1 MMTRYTYLMGCL
13 TIGMVLTSCIDEK
26 DEFVTESQGNVVT
39 QIAISVP
46 GTPNTRMT
54 VDATQA
60 DETFRGMK
68 DITLIPFSAATYY
81 EGESYPVGAGYR
93 RLGTESYIPT
103 TLGQGDI
110 HAQNHSH
117 LYFDVS
123 LPLGTN
129 AFLVYGRSAAETN
142 GDLTAAGLNSATP
155 SGISFTP
162 VPFVENTD
170 AWTVEGGKGYAI
182 IAYLNSIFA
191 TQQDGIDWTNGT
203 TYPVLNALF
212 PMVKNMRAGS
222 SASVLAF
229 IQTIYDQLKGSATA
243 AGVSEVIAAIKE
255 GATYDSAGDAST
267 ALPESCQGFPAE
279 ELGLPDGAAVIEWN
293 NGQFLAVTSKNNFN
307 GLDVDVTNIAQPA
320 DLWYR
325 ANSRINTD
333 TDTKVPYYNSE
344 ATWQGV
350 LDAYTNERGSVMPST
365 RSVAIIDQLQ
375 YAVGRLDLRLE
386 AKTTGDTP
394 TTLDKLVD
402 LEGTEFNVSDLEVT
416 GVLIGQQSPV
426 DFLFQSQW
434 TDSES
439 PSYTVY
445 DSNVIAGAKVVNPET
460 DVYTH
465 TLALETAKN
474 QRVNIAVELINNS
487 EENIVTAIPG
497 EEVVDGLAQMIPPG
511 CKFYLVGTLDP
522 AGKAPTDE
530 VYSNYVFKQD
540 YVTTVTFTVSDLTKA
555 YYVIPNLNSVSLE
568 FQLRPI
574 DWKLSTP
581 TSVLLK

>member
-255 GATYDSAGDAST
+255 GATYDSAGDAIT
-267 ALPESCQGFPAE
+267 VE
-279 ELGLPDGAAVIEWN
+279 ELPDGKVMAVLGDKVSGYDIEKVTDPDTGSPLLFISCYRTRWESIRGISQSTMVMLGDKKDLGKVYYYPSPDGDELIYSGEKAGNDSGGVQTLPRLIYNGWLIIGIAASLVGLIIYFIFRKKYFAETVLKIALIPIALTLSIPLCLMGRFGEVYNAAFYLSGIVLLAAVIYVI
-293 NGQFLAVTSKNNFN
+293 FIL
-307 GLDVDVTNIAQPA
+307 L
-320 DLWYR
+320 
-325 ANSRINTD
+325 
-333 TDTKVPYYNSE
+333 
-344 ATWQGV
+344 
-350 LDAYTNERGSVMPST
+350 
-365 RSVAIIDQLQ
+365 
-375 YAVGRLDLRLE
+375 LRL
-386 AKTTGDTP
+386 
-394 TTLDKLVD
+394 
-402 LEGTEFNVSDLEVT
+402 
-416 GVLIGQQSPV
+416 
-426 DFLFQSQW
+426 
-434 TDSES
+434 
-439 PSYTVY
+439 
-445 DSNVIAGAKVVNPET
+445 
-460 DVYTH
+460 
-465 TLALETAKN
+465 
-474 QRVNIAVELINNS
+474 R
-487 EENIVTAIPG
+487 
-497 EEVVDGLAQMIPPG
+497 
-511 CKFYLVGTLDP
+511 
-522 AGKAPTDE
+522 KA
-530 VYSNYVFKQD
+530 
-540 YVTTVTFTVSDLTKA
+540 
-555 YYVIPNLNSVSLE
+555 
-568 FQLRPI
+568 R
-574 DWKLSTP
+574 
-581 TSVLLK
+581 